1 MNDNLHQYS
10 CLENSIDRGAW
21 QGTIHGFTKSQTG
34 LHFSKLVGLSS
45 GVIYLYTH
53 IQTHTHTYIYIH
65 TYFLF
70 ILFMVFL
77 GKNTRM
83 VLLQWTT
90 LSEVF
95 TITYPSW
102 AVLQSMA
109 QCFIELHKPLCQK
122 KAVIHEGD
130 RFSMQIFLLNMGG
143 LHPINQFSSVA
154 HLCLTFC
161 YPMDCSTTGFP
172 VHYQLPE
179 LAQSESEK

>member
-1 MNDNLHQYS
+1 MLGEFHRQRSLARYNPWVHKES
-10 CLENSIDRGAW
+10 DRTSLFQTSGPIFW
-21 QGTIHGFTKSQTG
+21 CHIFIH
-34 LHFSKLVGLSS
+34 
-45 GVIYLYTH
+45 TH
-53 IQTHTHTYIYIH
+53 TNTHTHIYIYIH